1 MSLPSYTDTANDA
14 FLPLRDT
21 VFNQLRLQI
30 LHGEL
35 EPGERL
41 MEVALAEKL
50 GVSRTPVREAIRML
64 EQEGLA
70 VILPRR
76 GAHVASIDNKQLEDM
91 LEARR
96 TLEAFTVNA
105 ACSRITRQQLEELRN
120 YNMKFREAVKGGD
133 TVEMADA
140 DYIFHE
146 AIARAAGNLRIT
158 EMLQHLREQLFRYQY
173 EYLKDTVDHRHLAEE
188 HESICSAFEDGDNNR
203 AVEIIKTHIDDQE
216 LGIYYRLEREENRNR
231 KKDSGKRGTKRSL

>member
-1 MSLPSYTDTANDA
+1 MSLPSYTDSINDA

-35 EPGERL
+35 KPGERL

-70 VILPRR
+70 VLLPRR

-105 ACSRITRQQLEELRN
+105 ACGRISRAQIEELRQF
-120 YNMKFREAVKGGD
+120 NMKFREAVKSGD
-133 TVEMADA
+133 TVTMADI
-140 DYIFHE
+140 DFIFHE
-146 AIARAAGNLRIT
+146 AIARAAGNKRIM
-158 EMLQHLREQLFRYQY
+158 EMLQLLREQLFRYQF
-173 EYLKDTVDHRHLAEE
+173 EYLKDTADHRHLVEE
-188 HESICSAFEDGDNNR
+188 HELICRAFEEGDNNK
-203 AVEIIKTHIDDQE
+203 AVEIIKLHIDDQE
-216 LGIYYRLEREENRNR
+216 LGIYYQLEKENQTKT
-231 KKDSGKRGTKRSL
+231 KKRRFE

>member
-41 MEVALAEKL
+41 MEVALAERL

-70 VILPRR
+70 VLLPRR

-105 ACSRITRQQLEELRN
+105 ACGKITRAQLAELRDFN
-120 YNMKFREAVKGGD
+120 QKFREAIKSGD
-133 TVEMADA
+133 TVQMADA
-140 DYIFHE
+140 DFVFHE
-146 AIARAAGNLRIT
+146 AIARVAGNERI
-158 EMLQHLREQLFRYQY
+158 MDILQHLREQLFRYQY
-173 EYLKDTVDHRHLAEE
+173 EYLKDTADHRHLAEE
-188 HESICSAFEDGDNNR
+188 HESICLAFEEGDNNT
-203 AVEIIKTHIDDQE
+203 AVETIKMHIDDQE
-216 LGIYYRLEREENRNR
+216 LGIYYRLERENQVKKKKNR
-231 KKDSGKRGTKRSL
+231 

>member
-1 MSLPSYTDTANDA
+1 MSLPSYTDSINDA

-35 EPGERL
+35 KPGERL

-70 VILPRR
+70 VLLPRR

-105 ACSRITRQQLEELRN
+105 ACGRISRAQIEELRQF
-120 YNMKFREAVKGGD
+120 NMKFREAVKSGD
-133 TVEMADA
+133 TVTMADI
-140 DYIFHE
+140 DFIFHE
-146 AIARAAGNLRIT
+146 AIARDAGNKRIM
-158 EMLQHLREQLFRYQY
+158 EMLQLLREQLFRYQF
-173 EYLKDTVDHRHLAEE
+173 EYLKDTADHRHLVEE
-188 HESICSAFEDGDNNR
+188 HELICRAFEEGDNNK
-203 AVEIIKTHIDDQE
+203 AVEIIKLHIDDQE
-216 LGIYYRLEREENRNR
+216 LGIYYQLEKENQTKT
-231 KKDSGKRGTKRSL
+231 KKRRFE

>member
-1 MSLPSYTDTANDA
+1 MSLPSYTDTTNDA

-35 EPGERL
+35 KPGERL

-70 VILPRR
+70 VLLPRR

-105 ACSRITRQQLEELRN
+105 ACGRVTRVQLEELRQ
-120 YNMKFREAVKGGD
+120 YNIKFREAVKSGD
-133 TVEMADA
+133 TVAMADA
-140 DYIFHE
+140 DFIFHE
-146 AIARAAGNLRIT
+146 GIAKAAGNLRIM
-158 EMLQHLREQLFRYQY
+158 EMLQHLREQLFRYQF
-173 EYLKDTVDHRHLAEE
+173 EYLKNSADHRHLVEE
-188 HESICSAFEDGDNNR
+188 HEAICRAFEDGDNNK

-216 LGIYYRLEREENRNR
+216 LGIYYQIERENRSR
-231 KKDSGKRGTKRSL
+231 EKGARRR

>member
-1 MSLPSYTDTANDA
+1 MSLPSYLDTANDA

-35 EPGERL
+35 KPGERL
-41 MEVALAEKL
+41 MEVALAERL

-70 VILPRR
+70 VLLPRR

-105 ACSRITRQQLEELRN
+105 ACGRITKEQIEELRE
-120 YNMKFREAVKGGD
+120 YNKDFKEAVRSGD
-133 TVEMADA
+133 TVMMADS

-146 AIARAAGNLRIT
+146 AIAKAAGNSRIM
-158 EMLQHLREQLFRYQY
+158 EILQHLREQLFRYQY
-173 EYLKDTVDHRHLAEE
+173 EYLKDITDHAHLIEE
-188 HESICSAFEDGDNNR
+188 HEAICTAFEKGENNI
-203 AVEIIKTHIDDQE
+203 AVELIKMHIDDQE
-216 LGIYYRLEREENRNR
+216 LGVYFQLERENRTQ
-231 KKDSGKRGTKRSL
+231 KKKKKQP

>member
-1 MSLPSYTDTANDA
+1 MSLPSYADVTNDA

-35 EPGERL
+35 KPGERL

-105 ACSRITRQQLEELRN
+105 ACGRISKDQIAELRECN
-120 YNMKFREAVKGGD
+120 ERFREAIKSDD
-133 TVEMADA
+133 TVAMADA

-146 AIARAAGNLRIT
+146 AIARAAGNTRIM
-158 EMLQHLREQLFRYQY
+158 EILQHLREQLFRYQY
-173 EYLKDTVDHRHLAEE
+173 EYLKDTKDHKHLVDE
-188 HESICSAFEDGDNNR
+188 HEVMCRAFEEGDNNK
-203 AVEIIKTHIDDQE
+203 AVEVIKLHIDDQE
-216 LGIYYRLEREENRNR
+216 LGIYYHLENENKLQKKR
-231 KKDSGKRGTKRSL
+231 KR

>member
-1 MSLPSYTDTANDA
+1 MSLPSYTDSINDA

-35 EPGERL
+35 KPGERL

-70 VILPRR
+70 VLLPRR

-105 ACSRITRQQLEELRN
+105 ACGRISRAQIEELRQF
-120 YNMKFREAVKGGD
+120 NMKFREAVKSGD
-133 TVEMADA
+133 TVEMADL
-140 DYIFHE
+140 DFIFHE
-146 AIARAAGNLRIT
+146 AIARAAGNKRIM

-173 EYLKDTVDHRHLAEE
+173 EYLKDTADHWHLVEE
-188 HESICSAFEDGDNNR
+188 HELICRAFEEGDNNK
-203 AVEIIKTHIDDQE
+203 AVEIIKLHIDDQE
-216 LGIYYRLEREENRNR
+216 LGIYYQLEKENQSKN
-231 KKDSGKRGTKRSL
+231 KKKKV

>member
-1 MSLPSYTDTANDA
+1 MSLPSYTDSINDA

-35 EPGERL
+35 KPGERL

-70 VILPRR
+70 VLLPRR

-105 ACSRITRQQLEELRN
+105 ACGKISRAQIEELRQF
-120 YNMKFREAVKGGD
+120 NMKFREAVKSGD
-133 TVEMADA
+133 TVTMADV
-140 DYIFHE
+140 DFIFHE
-146 AIARAAGNLRIT
+146 AIARAAGNKRIM
-158 EMLQHLREQLFRYQY
+158 EMLQLLREQLFRYQF
-173 EYLKDTVDHRHLAEE
+173 EYLKDTADHRHLVEE
-188 HESICSAFEDGDNNR
+188 HELICRAFEEGDNNK
-203 AVEIIKTHIDDQE
+203 AVEIIKLHIDDQE
-216 LGIYYRLEREENRNR
+216 LGIYYQLEKENRANT
-231 KKDSGKRGTKRSL
+231 KKRRFE

>member
-1 MSLPSYTDTANDA
+1 MSLPSYLDTANDA

-35 EPGERL
+35 KPGERL
-41 MEVALAEKL
+41 MEVALADKL

-70 VILPRR
+70 VLLPRR

-105 ACSRITRQQLEELRN
+105 ACGRITKEQIEELRE
-120 YNMKFREAVKGGD
+120 YNKNFKEAVRSGD
-133 TVEMADA
+133 TVTMADS

-146 AIARAAGNLRIT
+146 AIAKAAGNSRIM
-158 EMLQHLREQLFRYQY
+158 EILQHLREQLFRYQY
-173 EYLKDTVDHRHLAEE
+173 EYLKDASHHAHLIEE
-188 HESICSAFEDGDNNR
+188 HEAICAAFEEGENNK
-203 AVEIIKTHIDDQE
+203 AVELIKMHIDDQE
-216 LGIYYRLEREENRNR
+216 LGVYFQLEKENRTQ
-231 KKDSGKRGTKRSL
+231 KKKKKQP

>member
-1 MSLPSYTDTANDA
+1 MIMSLPSYTDTANDA

-70 VILPRR
+70 VLLPRR

-96 TLEAFTVNA
+96 TLEAFTVNS
-105 ACSRITRQQLEELRN
+105 ACGRITKKQLEELRD
-120 YNMKFREAVKGGD
+120 YNMKFREAVKSGD

-146 AIARAAGNLRIT
+146 AIARAAGNKRIT
-158 EMLQHLREQLFRYQY
+158 EMLQHLKEQLFRYQY
-173 EYLKDTVDHRHLAEE
+173 EYLKDTADHRHLVED
-188 HESICSAFEDGDNNR
+188 HESICKAFEEGDNNR
-203 AVEIIKTHIDDQE
+203 AVEIIKTHIDEQE
-216 LGIYYRLEREENRNR
+216 LGIYYRLEREEKRNE
-231 KKDSGKRGTKRSL
+231 KKRGSGKRG

>member
-1 MSLPSYTDTANDA
+1 MSLPSYMDTTNDA

-35 EPGERL
+35 KPGERL

-70 VILPRR
+70 VLLPRR

-105 ACSRITRQQLEELRN
+105 ACGRITRAQVDELRQF
-120 YNMKFREAVKGGD
+120 NMKFREAVKSGD
-133 TVEMADA
+133 TVAMADA
-140 DYIFHE
+140 DFIFHE
-146 AIARAAGNLRIT
+146 GIAKAAGNGRIM

-173 EYLKDTVDHRHLAEE
+173 EYLKDTPEHRHLVEE
-188 HESICSAFEDGDNNR
+188 HEMICRAFEQADNNK
-203 AVEIIKTHIDDQE
+203 AVEIIKLHIDDQE
-216 LGIYYRLEREENRNR
+216 LGIYYQLEKENQNKI
-231 KKDSGKRGTKRSL
+231 KKGRSR

>member
-1 MSLPSYTDTANDA
+1 MSLPSYTDSINDA

-35 EPGERL
+35 KPGERL

-70 VILPRR
+70 VLLPRR

-105 ACSRITRQQLEELRN
+105 ACGRISRAQIEELRQF
-120 YNMKFREAVKGGD
+120 NMKFREAVKSGD
-133 TVEMADA
+133 TVAMADL
-140 DYIFHE
+140 DFIFHE
-146 AIARAAGNLRIT
+146 AIARAAGNKRIM

-173 EYLKDTVDHRHLAEE
+173 EYLKDTADHRHLVEE
-188 HESICSAFEDGDNNR
+188 HELICRAFEEGDNNK
-203 AVEIIKTHIDDQE
+203 AVEIIKLHIDDQE
-216 LGIYYRLEREENRNR
+216 LGIYYQLEKENQSKN
-231 KKDSGKRGTKRSL
+231 KKKKV

>member
-1 MSLPSYTDTANDA
+1 MSLPSYLDTANDA

-35 EPGERL
+35 KPGERL
-41 MEVALAEKL
+41 MEVSLAEKL

-70 VILPRR
+70 VLLPRR

-105 ACSRITRQQLEELRN
+105 ACGRITKEQLQELREHN
-120 YNMKFREAVKGGD
+120 RNFRDAVRSGD
-133 TVEMADA
+133 TVTMADM
-140 DYIFHE
+140 DFVFHE
-146 AIARAAGNLRIT
+146 AIAKAAGNARI
-158 EMLQHLREQLFRYQY
+158 MDILQHLREQLFRYQY
-173 EYLKDTVDHRHLAEE
+173 EYLKDARDHEHLVEE
-188 HESICSAFEDGDNNR
+188 HEAICLAFENGENNT
-203 AVEIIKTHIDDQE
+203 AVELIKLHIDDQE
-216 LGIYYRLEREENRNR
+216 LGIYYQLEKENKTR
-231 KKDSGKRGTKRSL
+231 KKKKA

>member
-1 MSLPSYTDTANDA
+1 MSLPSYTDTVNDA

-41 MEVALAEKL
+41 MEVSLAEKL

-70 VILPRR
+70 VLLPRR

-96 TLEAFTVNA
+96 TLEAFTVNS
-105 ACSRITRQQLEELRN
+105 ACGRITRQQLEELREFN
-120 YNMKFREAVKGGD
+120 RKFRDAVKSGD
-133 TVEMADA
+133 TVNMADT
-140 DYIFHE
+140 DFVFHE
-146 AIARAAGNLRIT
+146 AIAKAAGNARIM

-173 EYLKDTVDHRHLAEE
+173 EYLKDSADKEHLFEE
-188 HESICSAFEDGDNNR
+188 HESICQAFEEGDNNR
-203 AVEIIKTHIDDQE
+203 AVEIIKMHIDDQE
-216 LGIYYRLEREENRNR
+216 LGIYYRLEREERE
-231 KKDSGKRGTKRSL
+231 KKKPSSGRRG

>member
-1 MSLPSYTDTANDA
+1 MSLPSYTDSINDA

-35 EPGERL
+35 KPGERL

-70 VILPRR
+70 VLLPRR

-105 ACSRITRQQLEELRN
+105 ACGRISRAQIEELRQF
-120 YNMKFREAVKGGD
+120 NMKFREAVKSGD
-133 TVEMADA
+133 TVTMADI
-140 DYIFHE
+140 DFIFHE
-146 AIARAAGNLRIT
+146 AIARAAGNKRIM
-158 EMLQHLREQLFRYQY
+158 EMLQLLREQLFRYQF
-173 EYLKDTVDHRHLAEE
+173 EYLKDTADHRHLVEE
-188 HESICSAFEDGDNNR
+188 HELICRAFEEGDNNK
-203 AVEIIKTHIDDQE
+203 AVEIIKLHIDDQE
-216 LGIYYRLEREENRNR
+216 LGIYYQLDKENSAMI
-231 KKDSGKRGTKRSL
+231 KKRRFE

>member
-1 MSLPSYTDTANDA
+1 MSLPSYTDSINDA

-35 EPGERL
+35 KPGERL

-70 VILPRR
+70 VLLPRR

-105 ACSRITRQQLEELRN
+105 ACGRISRAQIEELRQF
-120 YNMKFREAVKGGD
+120 NMKFREAVKSGD
-133 TVEMADA
+133 TVAMADL
-140 DYIFHE
+140 DFIFHE
-146 AIARAAGNLRIT
+146 AIARAAGNKRIM

-173 EYLKDTVDHRHLAEE
+173 EYLKDTADHRHLVEE
-188 HESICSAFEDGDNNR
+188 HELICRAFEEGDNNK
-203 AVEIIKTHIDDQE
+203 AVEIIKLHIDDQE
-216 LGIYYRLEREENRNR
+216 LGIYYQLEKENRSKT
-231 KKDSGKRGTKRSL
+231 KKRRFE